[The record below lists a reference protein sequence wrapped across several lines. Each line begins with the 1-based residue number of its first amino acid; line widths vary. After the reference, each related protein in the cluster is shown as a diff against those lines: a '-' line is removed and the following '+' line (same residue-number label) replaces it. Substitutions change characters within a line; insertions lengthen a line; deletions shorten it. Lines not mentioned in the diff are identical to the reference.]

1 MRLHGRLA
9 NLMNAITN
17 SMSLLLSFKKNCKT
31 RIEPRHR
38 ANFSSCPSPSALNP
52 QPMQLVLNTPG
63 AYLRIRDGCFH
74 ITVDEESK
82 IVSPKKVESILISS
96 AVKLSSAA
104 LQLSVE
110 NNIDVV
116 FLDKFGA
123 PFGRLWHAKLGS
135 TTRIRRGQLVAST
148 NAEGLGYALRW
159 IQQKLDNQIEFLTTL
174 ANKRPAKQKQLS
186 VHIGQIQVIRDKLKS
201 LDADNQDTASPGR
214 ESTLLLAPCPVPLAP
229 DSLRGLE
236 GTAGRIYFEALS
248 FIQPGEFPFRGR
260 SRQPAKDEFNCILNY
275 CYGVLYGLVERACML
290 SGLEPY
296 LGFFHADN
304 YNKKSLV
311 FDLIEPYRLWAEET
325 TVYLFSQRQVTK
337 ELFDKIQNGIT
348 LNKIGKQ
355 VVIAAFNERLDT
367 AIRHKGRNVTR
378 RNIIQLDCQAFA
390 QELLKIDLEREPE
403 TE

>member
-1 MRLHGRLA
+1 
-9 NLMNAITN
+9 
-17 SMSLLLSFKKNCKT
+17 
-31 RIEPRHR
+31 
-38 ANFSSCPSPSALNP
+38 
-52 QPMQLVLNTPG
+52 MQLVLNTPG

-74 ITVDEESK
+74 IKVDDESK
-82 IVSPKKVESILISS
+82 LISPKKVESILISS

-104 LQLSVE
+104 LQLAVE

-148 NAEGLGYALRW
+148 SAEGLGYALRW
-159 IQQKLDNQIEFLTTL
+159 VQQKLDNQIEFLTTL
-174 ANKRPAKQKQLS
+174 ANKRPAKQQQLGVYLS
-186 VHIGQIQVIRDKLKS
+186 QIQIIRDKLKDLETRKESAPENASNS
-201 LDADNQDTASPGR
+201 LPS
-214 ESTLLLAPCPVPLAP
+214 AP
-229 DSLRGLE
+229 DTLRGLE

-248 FIQPGEFPFRGR
+248 FVQPEQFPFSGR

-311 FDLIEPYRLWAEET
+311 FDLIEPYRIWAEET
-325 TVYLFSQRQVTK
+325 TVYLFSQRQVKK
-337 ELFDKIQNGIT
+337 EMFDKIQNGMT
-348 LNKIGKQ
+348 LNKEGKQ

-367 AIRHKGRNVTR
+367 AIRHKGRNITR

-403 TE
+403 SE

>member
-1 MRLHGRLA
+1 
-9 NLMNAITN
+9 
-17 SMSLLLSFKKNCKT
+17 
-31 RIEPRHR
+31 
-38 ANFSSCPSPSALNP
+38 
-52 QPMQLVLNTPG
+52 MQLVLNTPG

-74 ITVDEESK
+74 ITVEGQSK
-82 IVSPKKVESILISS
+82 LVSPKKVESILISS

-104 LQLSVE
+104 LQLAVE

-148 NAEGLGYALRW
+148 SSEGLGYALRW
-159 IQQKLDNQIEFLTTL
+159 VQQKLDNQIEFLTTL
-174 ANKRPAKQKQLS
+174 ANKRPAKQEQLGVYLS
-186 VHIGQIQVIRDKLKS
+186 QIQIIRDKLKS
-201 LDADNQDTASPGR
+201 FDAKNPNAASQEHEAALP
-214 ESTLLLAPCPVPLAP
+214 LAPCPVPLAA

-248 FIQPGEFPFRGR
+248 FVQPEQFPFQGR

-311 FDLIEPYRLWAEET
+311 FDLIEPYRIWAEET
-325 TVYLFSQRQVTK
+325 TVYLFSQRQVKK
-337 ELFDKIQNGIT
+337 EMFDKIQNGMT
-348 LNKIGKQ
+348 LNKEGKQ
-355 VVIAAFNERLDT
+355 VVIAAFNERLDST
-367 AIRHKGRNVTR
+367 MRHKGRNLSR
-378 RNIIQLDCQAFA
+378 RNLIQFDCQAFA

>member
-1 MRLHGRLA
+1 
-9 NLMNAITN
+9 
-17 SMSLLLSFKKNCKT
+17 
-31 RIEPRHR
+31 
-38 ANFSSCPSPSALNP
+38 
-52 QPMQLVLNTPG
+52 MQLVLNTPG
-63 AYLRIRDGCFH
+63 AYLRLKDGCFH
-74 ITVDEESK
+74 ITVEEQSK
-82 IVSPKKVESILISS
+82 LVSPKKVESILISS

-104 LQLSVE
+104 LQLAVE

-135 TTRIRRGQLVAST
+135 TTRIRRGQLIAST
-148 NAEGLGYALRW
+148 SAEGLGYARRW
-159 IQQKLDNQIEFLTTL
+159 VQQKLDNQIEFLTTL
-174 ANKRPAKQKQLS
+174 ANKRPAKQEQLG
-186 VHIGQIQVIRDKLKS
+186 VYINQIQIIRDKLKNI
-201 LDADNQDTASPGR
+201 DIKNEGTPTQADSANTSNLP
-214 ESTLLLAPCPVPLAP
+214 LAPCPLPLAA

-248 FIQPGEFPFRGR
+248 FVQPEQFPFHGR

-296 LGFFHADN
+296 LGFFHTDN

-325 TVYLFSQRQVTK
+325 TVYLFSQRQVKK
-337 ELFDKIQNGIT
+337 EMFDKIQNGMT
-348 LNKIGKQ
+348 LNKEGKQ
-355 VVIAAFNERLDT
+355 MVIAAFNERLD
-367 AIRHKGRNVTR
+367 AALRHQGRNISR
-378 RNIIQLDCQAFA
+378 RNIIQFDCQAFA

>member
-1 MRLHGRLA
+1 
-9 NLMNAITN
+9 
-17 SMSLLLSFKKNCKT
+17 
-31 RIEPRHR
+31 
-38 ANFSSCPSPSALNP
+38 
-52 QPMQLVLNTPG
+52 MQLVLNTPG
-63 AYLRIRDGCFH
+63 AYLRLKDGCFH
-74 ITVDEESK
+74 ITVEEQSK
-82 IVSPKKVESILISS
+82 LVSPKKVESILISS

-104 LQLSVE
+104 LQLAVE
-110 NNIDVV
+110 HNIDVV

-148 NAEGLGYALRW
+148 SADGLGYALRW
-159 IQQKLDNQIEFLTTL
+159 VQQKLDNQIEFLSAL
-174 ANKRPAKQKQLS
+174 ANKRPAKQEQLGVYLS
-186 VHIGQIQVIRDKLKS
+186 QIQVIRDKLECRQIQNGSAAKTEAENIS
-201 LDADNQDTASPGR
+201 NSSRSALSAKPSALGAPPSAAD
-214 ESTLLLAPCPVPLAP
+214 V
-229 DSLRGLE
+229 LRGLE

-248 FIQPGEFPFRGR
+248 FVQPEQFPFQGR

-311 FDLIEPYRLWAEET
+311 FDLIEPYRVWAEET
-325 TVYLFSQRQVTK
+325 TVYLFSQRQVKK
-337 ELFDKIQNGIT
+337 EMFDKIQNGLT
-348 LNKIGKQ
+348 LNKEGKQ
-355 VVIAAFNERLDT
+355 VVIAAFNERLD
-367 AIRHKGRNVTR
+367 AAVRHQGRKLTR

>member
-1 MRLHGRLA
+1 
-9 NLMNAITN
+9 
-17 SMSLLLSFKKNCKT
+17 
-31 RIEPRHR
+31 
-38 ANFSSCPSPSALNP
+38 
-52 QPMQLVLNTPG
+52 MQLVLNTPG
-63 AYLRIRDGCFH
+63 AYLRLKDGCFH
-74 ITVDEESK
+74 IQVEEGESK
-82 IVSPKKVESILISS
+82 LISPKKVESILISS

-104 LQLSVE
+104 LQLAIE
-110 NNIDVV
+110 HNIDVV

-135 TTRIRRGQLVAST
+135 TTRIRRGQLIAST
-148 NAEGLGYALRW
+148 SADGLGYALRW
-159 IQQKLDNQIEFLTTL
+159 VQQKLDNQIELLATL
-174 ANKRPAKQKQLS
+174 ANKRPAKQEQLGVYIS
-186 VHIGQIQVIRDKLKS
+186 QIQVIRDKLKDFI
-201 LDADNQDTASPGR
+201 LDRLEYRQAKNESSPAQSGFDDKTNASP
-214 ESTLLLAPCPVPLAP
+214 SALNAPPSAP
-229 DSLRGLE
+229 EALRGLE

-248 FIQPGEFPFRGR
+248 FIQPGEFPFQGR

-275 CYGVLYGLVERACML
+275 CYGVLYGLVERASML

-311 FDLIEPYRLWAEET
+311 FDLIESYRIWGEET
-325 TVYLFSQRQVTK
+325 TVYLFSQRQVKK
-337 ELFDKIQNGIT
+337 EMFDKIQNGLT
-348 LNKIGKQ
+348 LNKDGKQ

-367 AIRHKGRNVTR
+367 AIRYKGRNISR

>member
-1 MRLHGRLA
+1 
-9 NLMNAITN
+9 
-17 SMSLLLSFKKNCKT
+17 
-31 RIEPRHR
+31 
-38 ANFSSCPSPSALNP
+38 
-52 QPMQLVLNTPG
+52 MQLVLNTPG

-74 ITVDEESK
+74 IKVEDESK
-82 IVSPKKVESILISS
+82 LLSPKKVESILISS

-104 LQLSVE
+104 LQMAVE
-110 NNIDVV
+110 HNIDVV
-116 FLDKFGA
+116 FLDKHGN

-148 NAEGLGYALRW
+148 SAEGLAYALRW
-159 IQQKLDNQIEFLTTL
+159 VQQKLENQIEFLTTL
-174 ANKRPAKQKQLS
+174 ANKRPGKQEQLGVYIS
-186 VHIGQIQVIRDKLKS
+186 QIQVIRDKLTDFDIKS
-201 LDADNQDTASPGR
+201 MNAADA
-214 ESTLLLAPCPVPLAP
+214 
-229 DSLRGLE
+229 LRGLE

-248 FIQPGEFPFRGR
+248 FIQPEQFPFQGR

-311 FDLIEPYRLWAEET
+311 FDLIEPYRIWAEET
-325 TVYLFSQRQVTK
+325 TVYLFSQRQVKK
-337 ELFDKIQNGIT
+337 ELFDKIQNGLT
-348 LNKIGKQ
+348 LNKEGKQ

-367 AIRHKGRNVTR
+367 AIRHKGRNITR
-378 RNIIQLDCQAFA
+378 RNIIQFDCQTFA

>member
-1 MRLHGRLA
+1 
-9 NLMNAITN
+9 
-17 SMSLLLSFKKNCKT
+17 
-31 RIEPRHR
+31 
-38 ANFSSCPSPSALNP
+38 
-52 QPMQLVLNTPG
+52 MQLVLNTPG
-63 AYLRIRDGCFH
+63 AYLRLKDGCFH
-74 ITVDEESK
+74 ITVAEQSK
-82 IVSPKKVESILISS
+82 LVSPKKVESILVSS

-104 LQLSVE
+104 LQLAVE
-110 NNIDVV
+110 SNIDVV

-135 TTRIRRGQLVAST
+135 TTRIRRGQLIAST
-148 NAEGLGYALRW
+148 SADGLGYARRW
-159 IQQKLDNQIEFLTTL
+159 VQQKLDNQIEFLTTL
-174 ANKRPAKQKQLS
+174 ANKRPAKQEQLGVYIS
-186 VHIGQIQVIRDKLKS
+186 QIQVIRDKLKS
-201 LDADNQDTASPGR
+201 FDLKNSSVATT
-214 ESTLLLAPCPVPLAP
+214 ESVAAPESLPLAPCPMPSAPCPVPSAAE
-229 DSLRGLE
+229 SLRGLE

-248 FIQPGEFPFRGR
+248 FIQPEQFPFHGR

-311 FDLIEPYRLWAEET
+311 FDLIEPYRIWAEET
-325 TVYLFSQRQVTK
+325 TVYLFSQRQVKK
-337 ELFDKIQNGIT
+337 EMFDKLQNGLT
-348 LNKIGKQ
+348 LNKEGKQ
-355 VVIAAFNERLDT
+355 AVIAALNERLDT
-367 AIRHKGRNVTR
+367 TMRHKGRNLAR

>member
-1 MRLHGRLA
+1 
-9 NLMNAITN
+9 
-17 SMSLLLSFKKNCKT
+17 
-31 RIEPRHR
+31 
-38 ANFSSCPSPSALNP
+38 
-52 QPMQLVLNTPG
+52 MQLVLNTAG
-63 AYLRIRDGCFH
+63 AYLRLKDGCFH

-104 LQLSVE
+104 LQLAVE
-110 NNIDVV
+110 HNIDVV

-135 TTRIRRGQLVAST
+135 TTRIRRGQLIAST
-148 NAEGLGYALRW
+148 SADGLGYALRW
-159 IQQKLDNQIEFLTTL
+159 VQQKLDNQIEFLTTL
-174 ANKRPAKQKQLS
+174 ANKRPAKQEQLGVYIS
-186 VHIGQIQVIRDKLKS
+186 QIQVIRGKL
-201 LDADNQDTASPGR
+201 QDFDIKNEIA
-214 ESTLLLAPCPVPLAP
+214 A

-248 FIQPGEFPFRGR
+248 FVQPEQFPFSGR

-311 FDLIEPYRLWAEET
+311 FDLIEPYRIWAEET
-325 TVYLFSQRQVTK
+325 TVYLFSQRQVKK

-348 LNKIGKQ
+348 LNKEGKQ
-355 VVIAAFNERLDT
+355 IVIAAFNERLDDG
-367 AIRHKGRNVTR
+367 IRHKGRNITR

-403 TE
+403 T

>member
-1 MRLHGRLA
+1 
-9 NLMNAITN
+9 
-17 SMSLLLSFKKNCKT
+17 
-31 RIEPRHR
+31 
-38 ANFSSCPSPSALNP
+38 
-52 QPMQLVLNTPG
+52 MQLVLNTPG
-63 AYLRIRDGCFH
+63 AYLRLKDGCFH
-74 ITVDEESK
+74 ITVEEQSK
-82 IVSPKKVESILISS
+82 LVSPKKVESILISS

-104 LQLSVE
+104 LQLAVE
-110 NNIDVV
+110 HNIDVV

-148 NAEGLGYALRW
+148 SADGLGYALRW
-159 IQQKLDNQIEFLTTL
+159 VQQKLENQIELLTTL
-174 ANKRPAKQKQLS
+174 ANKRPAKQEQLGVYIS
-186 VHIGQIQVIRDKLKS
+186 QIQVIRDKLKS
-201 LDADNQDTASPGR
+201 FDVKNPNAVPQEHETALPHASCPLP
-214 ESTLLLAPCPVPLAP
+214 SAPCPLPLAA

-248 FIQPGEFPFRGR
+248 FVQPEQFPFQGR

-311 FDLIEPYRLWAEET
+311 FDLIEPYRVWAEET
-325 TVYLFSQRQVTK
+325 TVYLFSQRQAKK
-337 ELFDKIQNGIT
+337 EMFDELQNGLT
-348 LNKIGKQ
+348 LNKEGKQ
-355 VVIAAFNERLDT
+355 VVIAAFNERLD
-367 AIRHKGRNVTR
+367 AAVRHKGRKLTR

>member
-1 MRLHGRLA
+1 
-9 NLMNAITN
+9 
-17 SMSLLLSFKKNCKT
+17 
-31 RIEPRHR
+31 
-38 ANFSSCPSPSALNP
+38 
-52 QPMQLVLNTPG
+52 MQLVLNTPG
-63 AYLRIRDGCFH
+63 AYLRLKDGCFH
-74 ITVDEESK
+74 ITVEEESK
-82 IVSPKKVESILISS
+82 LISPKKVESILISS

-104 LQLSVE
+104 LQLAVE
-110 NNIDVV
+110 HNIDVV

-135 TTRIRRGQLVAST
+135 TTRIRRGQLIAST
-148 NAEGLGYALRW
+148 SADGLGYARRW
-159 IQQKLDNQIEFLTTL
+159 VQQKLDNQIELLTTL
-174 ANKRPAKQKQLS
+174 ASKRPAKQDQLGVYIS
-186 VHIGQIQVIRDKLKS
+186 QIQVIRDKLKDFEIKNES
-201 LDADNQDTASPGR
+201 AAQSGR
-214 ESTLLLAPCPVPLAP
+214 ENTSNALPSALSAPPSALCPQPAAA

-248 FIQPGEFPFRGR
+248 FVQPEQFPFQGR

-304 YNKKSLV
+304 YNKKALV

-325 TVYLFSQRQVTK
+325 TVYLFSQRQVKK
-337 ELFDKIQNGIT
+337 EMFDKIQNGIT
-348 LNKIGKQ
+348 LNKEGKQ

-367 AIRHKGRNVTR
+367 AIRHKGRNLTR

>member
-1 MRLHGRLA
+1 
-9 NLMNAITN
+9 
-17 SMSLLLSFKKNCKT
+17 
-31 RIEPRHR
+31 
-38 ANFSSCPSPSALNP
+38 
-52 QPMQLVLNTPG
+52 MQLVLNTPG
-63 AYLRIRDGCFH
+63 AYLRLKDGCFH
-74 ITVDEESK
+74 ITVAEQSK
-82 IVSPKKVESILISS
+82 LVSPKKVESILISS

-104 LQLSVE
+104 LQLAVE
-110 NNIDVV
+110 SNIDVV

-135 TTRIRRGQLVAST
+135 TTRIRRGQLIAST
-148 NAEGLGYALRW
+148 SAEGLGYARRW
-159 IQQKLDNQIEFLTTL
+159 IQQKLDNQIDFLTTL
-174 ANKRPAKQKQLS
+174 ANKRPAKQEQLG
-186 VHIGQIQVIRDKLKS
+186 VYINQIQIIRDKLKDVHLKNGAS
-201 LDADNQDTASPGR
+201 AQADLENTPN
-214 ESTLLLAPCPVPLAP
+214 LPHAPCPVPLAA

-248 FIQPGEFPFRGR
+248 FVQPEQFPFHGR

-296 LGFFHADN
+296 LGFFHTDN

-325 TVYLFSQRQVTK
+325 TVYLFSQRQVKK
-337 ELFDKIQNGIT
+337 EMFDKLQNGLT
-348 LNKIGKQ
+348 LNKEGKQ
-355 VVIAAFNERLDT
+355 AVIAALNERLDT
-367 AIRHKGRNVTR
+367 AMRHKGRNLAR

>member
-1 MRLHGRLA
+1 
-9 NLMNAITN
+9 
-17 SMSLLLSFKKNCKT
+17 
-31 RIEPRHR
+31 
-38 ANFSSCPSPSALNP
+38 
-52 QPMQLVLNTPG
+52 MQLVLNTSG
-63 AYLRIRDGCFH
+63 AYLRIKDGCFH
-74 ITVDEESK
+74 IKVGEESK
-82 IVSPKKVESILISS
+82 LVSPKKVESILISS

-104 LQLSVE
+104 LQMAVE

-116 FLDKFGA
+116 FLDKSGQ

-148 NAEGLGYALRW
+148 SNEGLGYAVRW
-159 IQQKLDNQIEFLTTL
+159 VDQKLENQIAFLTTL
-174 ANKRPAKQKQLS
+174 ANKRPAKQLQLG
-186 VHIGQIQVIRDKLKS
+186 VHIGQLQAIKDKLKDFDKKDLGAS
-201 LDADNQDTASPGR
+201 DA
-214 ESTLLLAPCPVPLAP
+214 
-229 DSLRGLE
+229 LRGLE

-248 FIQPGEFPFRGR
+248 FIQPEQFPFHGR

-311 FDLIEPYRLWAEET
+311 FDLIEPYRIWAEET
-325 TVYLFSQRQVTK
+325 TVYLFSQRQVRK
-337 ELFDKIQNGIT
+337 ELFNKIQNGIT
-348 LNKIGKQ
+348 LNKEGKQ

-367 AIRHKGRNVTR
+367 AIRYKGRNITR
-378 RNIIQLDCQAFA
+378 RNIIQFDCQAFA